1 MANDTNN
8 RPVNPN
14 TESDLKRREEQQE
27 LKKLKKTKQVE
38 ERPADR
44 VRGQEEG
51 KKSGSPTPLPDEK
64 AVDAGARRVPGDL
77 PDGSNDREGN

>member
-1 MANDTNN
+1 MPNDTNK

-14 TESDLKRREEQQE
+14 TESDLKRREVQQG
-27 LKKLKKTKQVE
+27 LKKHTKPKQVE

-44 VRGQEEG
+44 VRGEEEG

-64 AVDAGARRVPGDL
+64 AVDAGARRVRGDL
-77 PDGSNDREGN
+77 PSADNRES